1 MLNFMSDPSSDTL
14 LRRWQ
19 ASGDRQALEQL
30 LRLELPRLR
39 DRLAR
44 NDQSLVG
51 ASVGA
56 TDAAQE
62 AAHRLLER
70 EDDLKFDG
78 VGPLRSFLWTT
89 ARHYLIDRFRRRKRR
104 EELDEPDLVQDARHA
119 TALPS
124 DIDPAREL
132 FIALRTLS
140 FADRE
145 IIEMVYMREH
155 TIESAAKELGVAK
168 DAARMRLARAQD
180 RLREII
186 SMRARAA
193 K

>member
-1 MLNFMSDPSSDTL
+1 MTAPSSDTL

-19 ASGDRQALEQL
+19 LDGDRRALDQL
-30 LRLELPRLR
+30 LRLELPKLR
-39 DRLAR
+39 ARIDRG
-44 NDQSLVG
+44 DQSMLG

-70 EDDLKFDG
+70 EPDLRFEG

-104 EELDEPDLVQDARHA
+104 EELDEPELIQDERHA
-119 TALPS
+119 TSLPS
-124 DIDPAREL
+124 DIDPSREL
-132 FIALRTLS
+132 FIALRSLS

-145 IIEMVYMREH
+145 IIEMVYMNEH
-155 TIESAAKELGVAK
+155 TIESAAKELDIAK

-180 RLREII
+180 RLREIV
-186 SMRARAA
+186 SLRARAA

>member
-1 MLNFMSDPSSDTL
+1 MSDPSSDTL

-19 ASGDRQALEQL
+19 ADGDRKALEEL

-39 DRLAR
+39 ERLAR

-62 AAHRLLER
+62 AAHRLIER
-70 EDDLKFDG
+70 EEDLKFEG

-89 ARHYLIDRFRRRKRR
+89 ARHYLIDRFRRRRRR
-104 EELDEPDLVQDARHA
+104 EELESPDELHDKDSTSVS
-119 TALPS
+119 LPA
-124 DIDPAREL
+124 DVDPQKEL
-132 FIALRTLS
+132 FAALRRLS
-140 FADRE
+140 SSDRE
-145 IIEMVYMREH
+145 IIEFVYLHEH
-155 TIESAAKELGVAK
+155 TVDEAAKELGVAK

-186 SMRARAA
+186 AIRARAA
-193 K
+193 Q

>member
-1 MLNFMSDPSSDTL
+1 MTAPSSDTL

-19 ASGDRQALEQL
+19 GDGDRQALEQL
-30 LRLELPRLR
+30 LRIELPRLR

-62 AAHRLLER
+62 AAHRLLDR
-70 EDDLKFDG
+70 EEDLKFEG

-89 ARHYLIDRFRRRKRR
+89 ARHYLIDRFRRRRRR
-104 EELDEPDLVQDARHA
+104 EELEEPDKLLDKDSGVS
-119 TALPS
+119 LPS
-124 DIDPAREL
+124 DIDPQREL
-132 FIALRTLS
+132 FVALRSLS
-140 FADRE
+140 FPDRE

-155 TIESAAKELGVAK
+155 TIESAAKELSIAK

-186 SMRARAA
+186 ALRARAA